1 MTESR
6 IKKHRIIFVD
16 DEPRVIQGLKR
27 MLHKMGRE
35 WEMAFAQDGPEALAL
50 LDENAFDVI
59 VSDMKMPGLDG
70 AELLSEVRKRHPHM
84 ARIVLSGLSGNEMI
98 LKATGSAHQFLSKP
112 CDPELLKRTIRR
124 TCALRD
130 LLDNDVL
137 GGIVSRTESLPSLPD
152 LYGKLMEE
160 IRTSEGSLQRV
171 GEIVETDLSMSA
183 KLVQLVSSAFFGLP
197 RKISSPSEA
206 VMLLGLETVKS
217 LALTM
222 GLFSKFDESTLSFIP
237 IENIYEHSMK
247 TGLMAREIAKM
258 EGADEEM
265 VGETFM
271 TGLLHDVGKLLLGH
285 NIPEVYRGVF
295 ELSAREGIPFNE
307 AEMEIIG
314 ATHGEVGAFLLGL
327 WGLSDA
333 VVEGV
338 AFHHCLDRSSVK
350 GFEPLIAVHVANAVE
365 HCACQSENDE
375 ASEVKMD
382 IEGLDRLGFKNRLS
396 PWIEA
401 CRKMENG

>member
-1 MTESR
+1 MTEPH
-6 IKKHRIIFVD
+6 IQKHRIIFVD

-35 WEMAFAQDGPEALAL
+35 WEMAFAQNGPEALAL
-50 LDENAFDVI
+50 LDRKAFDVI

-70 AELLSEVRKRHPHM
+70 AGLLAEVRKRHPRM
-84 ARIVLSGLSGNEMI
+84 VRIILSGLSSGEMI
-98 LKATGSAHQFLSKP
+98 LKATGSAHQFLLKP

-124 TCALRD
+124 TCTLRD

-137 GGIVSRTESLPSLPD
+137 GGIVSQTESLPSLPD
-152 LYGKLMEE
+152 LYGKLMKE
-160 IRTSEGSLQRV
+160 IRASEGSLQRV
-171 GEIVETDLSMSA
+171 GEIVETDPSVSA
-183 KLVQLVSSAFFGLP
+183 KVVQLVSSAFFGLP
-197 RKISSPSEA
+197 RKVSSPSEA

-222 GLFSKFDESTLSFIP
+222 GLFSKFDESTLSFVP
-237 IENIYEHSMK
+237 IRSIYEHSMK
-247 TGLMAREIAKM
+247 TGLMASEIARM

-265 VGETFM
+265 VGETFL
-271 TGLLHDVGKLLLGH
+271 TGLLHDVGKLLLGN

-295 ELSAREGIPFNE
+295 ELSSREGIPFPE
-307 AEMEIIG
+307 AEMTILG

-338 AFHHCLDRSSVK
+338 AFHHCLDKSSVK
-350 GFEPLIAVHVANAVE
+350 GFEPLIAVHVASAVLDS
-365 HCACQSENDE
+365 ACQSATDAALE
-375 ASEVKMD
+375 AKID
-382 IEGLDRLGFKNRLS
+382 IEGLDRLGLKNRLS

-401 CRKMENG
+401 YREMERG

>member
-1 MTESR
+1 MTESH
-6 IKKHRIIFVD
+6 IQKHRIIFVD

-27 MLHKMGRE
+27 MLHKMGGE
-35 WEMAFAQDGPEALAL
+35 WEIAFAQDGPEALAL
-50 LDENAFDVI
+50 LDHNTFDVI

-70 AELLSEVRKRHPHM
+70 AGLLAEVQKRHPRM
-84 ARIVLSGLSGNEMI
+84 VRIVLSGLSSDETI
-98 LKATGSAHQFLSKP
+98 LKATGSAHQFLLKP
-112 CDPELLKRTIRR
+112 CEPELLKRTISRAC
-124 TCALRD
+124 TLRD
-130 LLDNDVL
+130 LLDNEVL

-152 LYGKLMEE
+152 LYGKLMKE
-160 IRTSEGSLQRV
+160 IRASEGSLQRV
-171 GEIVETDLSMSA
+171 GEIVESDLSMSA

-237 IENIYEHSMK
+237 IKQIYEHSMK
-247 TGLMAREIAKM
+247 TGIMAREIAKI

-295 ELSAREGIPFNE
+295 ELSAREGIPFPE
-307 AEMEIIG
+307 AEMTVLG

-327 WGLSDA
+327 LGLSDA

-338 AFHHCLDRSSVK
+338 AFHHCLDKSSVK
-350 GFEPLIAVHVANAVE
+350 DFEPLIAVHVASAVLDS
-365 HCACQSENDE
+365 ACQSETDAALKAE
-375 ASEVKMD
+375 IDFESLE
-382 IEGLDRLGFKNRLS
+382 RLGLKDRLS

-401 CRKMENG
+401 CREMESG